1 MERHIGL
8 WRKEY
13 ENNKPTVAELII
25 DGNHIEFYNRDVQEI
40 NACAYIGEDGT
51 CRYKVFTNGSDR
63 YGNIEHLIMQQA
75 TESFMC

>member
-25 DGNHIEFYNRDVQEI
+25 DVIHIEFYNRDVQGI
-40 NACAYIGEDGT
+40 IRCADIGIEGT
-51 CRYKVFTNGSDR
+51 CRY
-63 YGNIEHLIMQQA
+63 
-75 TESFMC
+75 